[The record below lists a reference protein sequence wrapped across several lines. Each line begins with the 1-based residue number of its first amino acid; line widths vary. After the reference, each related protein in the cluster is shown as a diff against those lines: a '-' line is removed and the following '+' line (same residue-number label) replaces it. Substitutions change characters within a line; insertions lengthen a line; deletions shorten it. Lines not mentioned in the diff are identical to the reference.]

1 MICNDPS
8 SLILNIENLKMHF
21 GGIIALNNANFSV
34 KRNSITALIG
44 PNGAGK
50 TTLFNCLT
58 GFYTA
63 TSGNLLYKNNNKII
77 NIRKVLGEPFTWHHC
92 RHPKE
97 LLSSLYYKSFGGSHI
112 LARNGI
118 ARTFQNIR
126 LFKEMSVIENL
137 LVAQHM
143 FANKNLISGV
153 FQTKSFRR
161 WEKEAIEQAYYWL
174 DIFSLSDSANRLA
187 SELPYGKQRH
197 LEIARCMCTKPKLLC
212 LDEPAA
218 GLNPKET
225 EQLSEQIKELREK
238 HKVTILLIEH
248 DMSMVMSISEHI
260 IVLDHGE
267 IICQGSPN
275 TVKNDKRV
283 IAAYLGIEQDAA

>member
-1 MICNDPS
+1 MISKTPS
-8 SLILNIENLKMHF
+8 NLILHIENLGMRF
-21 GGIIALNNANFSV
+21 GGIIALDNTNFSV
-34 KRNSITALIG
+34 QRNSITALIG

-63 TSGNLLYKNNNKII
+63 TSGNLIYTNNNKNI
-77 NIRKVLGEPFTWHHC
+77 NIRKVLGEPLTLHHWL
-92 RHPKE
+92 HPSE
-97 LLSSLYYKSFGGSHI
+97 LISTLYYKLLGGSHI

-143 FANKNLISGV
+143 FANKNLIAGV
-153 FQTKSFRR
+153 FQTKNFRR
-161 WEKEAIEQAYYWL
+161 WEKKAIEEAYYWL
-174 DIFSLSDSANRLA
+174 DIFALSDCANRLA

-225 EQLSEQIKELREK
+225 EQLSEQIKSLRK
-238 HKVTILLIEH
+238 NHQVTILLIEH

-267 IICQGSPN
+267 IICQGSPQ
-275 TVKNDKRV
+275 TVKDDKRV